1 MKSNSLSIRDMI
13 IIGFMLFALFFG
25 AGNLVFPPMLGQ
37 SAGTNVWLANLGFL
51 ITGVGLPLIT
61 VMALG
66 FSGKPDL
73 LSLSKRVHPL
83 FGYVFTT
90 ALYLS
95 IGPLFAMP
103 RTGSVSFEVGIKQLI
118 PDAWAHIAL
127 ILFAILYF
135 GVSLLFSLNP
145 SRIID
150 IVGKILT
157 PLLITVIAIL
167 AIAVIMKPLG
177 VFQAP
182 VEPYIDHSFFSGFEE
197 GYLTMDALAA
207 FVFGIIIIEAIRDR
221 GATTKKQLL
230 LGCLKS
236 ALISAT
242 LLALI
247 YTLLS
252 YLGATSAAKFGEFN
266 NGGELLAVVTNEYFG
281 SYGGIVLGLIVLLAC
296 LTTSIGLTTS
306 CSTYL
311 HKLMPAISYRAF
323 AIGLSV
329 FSAVLTTFG
338 LQELISIS
346 VPVLTLLYPIAIILM
361 ILTFL
366 HPLFRGKT
374 SVYYAS
380 LLITFIISLISVV
393 GDLTTFAPHDVLVK
407 YLPLY
412 EQGLGWLIPALVGGA
427 IGMFIPSSSRS

>member
-1 MKSNSLSIRDMI
+1 
-13 IIGFMLFALFFG
+13 
-25 AGNLVFPPMLGQ
+25 
-37 SAGTNVWLANLGFL
+37 
-51 ITGVGLPLIT
+51 
-61 VMALG
+61 
-66 FSGKPDL
+66 
-73 LSLSKRVHPL
+73 LSKRVHPL

-236 ALISAT
+236 AL
-242 LLALI
+242 
-247 YTLLS
+247 
-252 YLGATSAAKFGEFN
+252 
-266 NGGELLAVVTNEYFG
+266 
-281 SYGGIVLGLIVLLAC
+281 
-296 LTTSIGLTTS
+296 
-306 CSTYL
+306 
-311 HKLMPAISYRAF
+311 
-323 AIGLSV
+323 
-329 FSAVLTTFG
+329 
-338 LQELISIS
+338 
-346 VPVLTLLYPIAIILM
+346 
-361 ILTFL
+361 
-366 HPLFRGKT
+366 
-374 SVYYAS
+374 
-380 LLITFIISLISVV
+380 
-393 GDLTTFAPHDVLVK
+393 
-407 YLPLY
+407 
-412 EQGLGWLIPALVGGA
+412 
-427 IGMFIPSSSRS
+427 